1 MNVSSLLPF
10 RQPHA
15 EKMEV
20 HFRKKEVKYFVSK
33 SLPFGEQSAPACS
46 MQGEQGE
53 QDFANLRNVLYVR
66 KRNLV
71 VPWAYS

>member
-15 EKMEV
+15 KKKEV

-46 MQGEQGE
+46 MQAGRAGFCQLEKCP
-53 QDFANLRNVLYVR
+53 LREEEESCCTLGI
-66 KRNLV
+66 
-71 VPWAYS
+71 

>member
-46 MQGEQGE
+46 MQGEQ
-53 QDFANLRNVLYVR
+53 DFANLRNVLYVR